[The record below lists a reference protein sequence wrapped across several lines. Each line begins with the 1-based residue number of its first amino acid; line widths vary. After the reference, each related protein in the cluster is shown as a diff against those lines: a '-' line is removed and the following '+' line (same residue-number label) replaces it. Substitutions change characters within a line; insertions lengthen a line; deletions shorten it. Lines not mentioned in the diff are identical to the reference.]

1 MAPRGAL
8 WAFTWEL
15 RWVTFLELP
24 AGRCPWP
31 RPWYRPW
38 RPPMAWLPLRLEAG
52 SSSPSCEGGV
62 HAGKPLF
69 KLDTTV
75 VPVKALSYHFWK
87 PKPLGQ

>member
-24 AGRCPWP
+24 AGRCP
-31 RPWYRPW
+31 
-38 RPPMAWLPLRLEAG
+38 WLPLRLEAG